1 MLHIER
7 FVNQLMSSNCYIVV
21 DEDSKHCFCI
31 DPASE
36 NSEREIEYIEQNGLT
51 LDYIF
56 LTHEHTDHTWGV
68 NSILNQFPT
77 AKVVC
82 SSLCRDALPK
92 EARTYFQ
99 LYYDDPSYVYRV
111 ERVDYTTEELGWHLT
126 WQGHQIVFIATPG
139 HSPGSVCI
147 SIEGILFGGDTLMPF
162 KPFIKKRNGGSIE
175 DYRKSLL
182 SLQSQFKPST
192 IVYSGH
198 GESMNIKEM
207 LGYFCDIIES

>member
-1 MLHIER
+1 MLHVER
-7 FVNQLMSSNCYIVV
+7 FINQLMTSNCYIVV
-21 DEDSKHCFCI
+21 DEESMHCFCI

-36 NSEREIEYIEQNGLT
+36 KSEREINYIEQNGLT

-68 NSILNQFPT
+68 NALLIQFPA

-92 EARTYFQ
+92 EAKAYFQ
-99 LYYDDPSYVYRV
+99 FYYDDPNYTYNV
-111 ERVDYTTEELGWHLT
+111 ERVDYTTEDLVWCLT

-147 SIEGILFGGDTLMPF
+147 SIDDILFGGDTLMPF

-175 DYRKSLL
+175 QFRESVEKMVNTYPEDTLVYPGHGEVGFLKDYRK
-182 SLQSQFKPST
+182 
-192 IVYSGH
+192 
-198 GESMNIKEM
+198 
-207 LGYFCDIIES
+207 

>member
-1 MLHIER
+1 M
-7 FVNQLMSSNCYIVV
+7 NSNCYIVV
-21 DEDSKHCFCI
+21 DGESKHCFCI

-36 NSEREIEYIEQNGLT
+36 KSELEINYIESNGLM

-68 NSILNQFPT
+68 NALLARFPA

-92 EARTYFQ
+92 EAKAYFQ
-99 LYYDDPSYVYRV
+99 FYYDDPNYTYNV
-111 ERVDYTTEELGWHLT
+111 ERVDYITENLGWRLT

-147 SIEGILFGGDTLMPF
+147 AIDDFLFGGDTLMPF
-162 KPFIKKRNGGSIE
+162 KPFIKKRNGGSTE
-175 DYRKSLL
+175 QLSDSLRKLEQL
-182 SLQSQFKPST
+182 YAPTT
-192 IVYSGH
+192 IVYPGH
-198 GESMNIKEM
+198 GESGALDDMIKIFRYYE
-207 LGYFCDIIES
+207 